1 MKENCPFLYRIAF
14 TGTFLTRSSFLPEE
28 SFYNSIPETLNK
40 RTPPIFFLLFLPLA
54 VCKKQFP
61 GNRRYEIIIQYETNG
76 MWRSSEL

>member
-40 RTPPIFFLLFLPLA
+40 RTPPIFFPPLPA
-54 VCKKQFP
+54 SRCVQEAIP
-61 GNRRYEIIIQYETNG
+61 R
-76 MWRSSEL
+76 